1 MSKKKKR
8 KLILIIAALT
18 VLVGAACYTVFI
30 APLLKKDEWIY
41 KEASVERGTLTVGV
55 TESGSLEFG
64 ITSINYD
71 LDLTVTSSNDDEE
84 DDDDDEETT
93 TRYLTINEV
102 YAATGQ
108 RINEGDALMSFTEDS
123 IKSVRKLL
131 ENALVQA
138 KADYND
144 AESEYQLAVLEAD
157 TDYSKAQISS
167 SYASAIYKNSG
178 TALGNEIKSLQIQ
191 IQQCENKTA
200 SLDEAITEAQ
210 EKYNE
215 ALTSY
220 NETKAAYEAVANST
234 DVYTIAKDYQTL
246 YLNAINSYQSA
257 MTALQNAQTA
267 KTENE
272 SKIADLKSQL
282 SLARTQY
289 TVNSLAVEETYAET
303 TLKGTN
309 AEITYNA
316 TLESLKEDLAEAED
330 DLKNIQNQLDAFEAF
345 VGEDGVLYAGGSGIV
360 TESPYSAGDELTANG
375 VLISYAAPGDMTI
388 SVDVE
393 QEDIVTLSVGDE
405 VEIEFTAYE
414 GEKYT
419 GTIISIDTTA
429 TSEDSKTVSYS
440 VVIGVKGD
448 TSKLYGGMVADV
460 TFVTEEKE
468 DVLFVSRNA
477 IVNEGSKTYVYHDN
491 AFGKMEL
498 TEVTTGIGNGTSVEI
513 TSGLADG
520 EMIYIA
526 SKVSSESEV
535 KSEEVADTTDATDNN
550 TDSNAPGDFGGDF
563 SFPDGEMPSNMP
575 GDMPGGF
582 PGGSGNGS
590 GGGFPGGMSGGPFGG
605 Q

>member
-8 KLILIIAALT
+8 KLILIIAGLT
-18 VLVGAACYTVFI
+18 ILIGAACYTVFI
-30 APLLKKDEWIY
+30 APLLKREEWIY
-41 KEASVERGTLTVGV
+41 KEATVERGTLTVGV

-71 LDLTVTSSNDDEE
+71 LDLTVTSSDDDDED

-93 TRYLTINEV
+93 MRYLTIKEV

-108 RINEGDALMSFTEDS
+108 RISEGDALMSFTEDS
-123 IKSVRKLL
+123 ITSVRKLL
-131 ENALVQA
+131 ENALVDA
-138 KADYND
+138 KADYSD
-144 AESEYQLAVLEAD
+144 AEDEYQLALLEAD
-157 TDYSKAQISS
+157 TDYSKAQISA
-167 SYASAIYKNSG
+167 SYASGIYKNSG
-178 TALGNEIKSLQIQ
+178 TALTNEIKSLQVQ
-191 IQQCENKTA
+191 IQQCENKTS
-200 SLDEAITEAQ
+200 SLDENITETQ
-210 EKYNE
+210 EKYDE
-215 ALTSY
+215 ALAAY
-220 NETKAAYEAVANST
+220 NETKAAYEAASDST
-234 DVYTIAKDYQTL
+234 DVYSIAKEYQTL

-267 KTENE
+267 KEENT

-282 SLARTQY
+282 ALAKSRY
-289 TVNSLAVEETYAET
+289 NVNSLAVEETYAET

-316 TLESLKEDLAEAED
+316 TLESLKEDLAEAGD
-330 DLKNIQNQLDAFEAF
+330 DLKNIQEQLDAFEAF
-345 VGEDGVLYAGGSGIV
+345 VGEDGVLYATGSGIV
-360 TESPYSAGDELTANG
+360 TESTYSAGDELTKNG

-414 GEKYT
+414 GEIYA
-419 GTIISIDTTA
+419 GTILSIDTTA

-440 VVIGVKGD
+440 VVIGVEGD

-460 TFVTEEKE
+460 TFVIEEKE
-468 DVLFVSRNA
+468 NVLSVSRNA
-477 IVNEGSKTYVYHDN
+477 IVTEGNKTYVYHKN
-491 AFGKMEL
+491 SFGKMEL
-498 TEVTTGIGNGTSVEI
+498 TEVTTGIRNGTSVEI
-513 TSGLADG
+513 TSGLEEG
-520 EMIYIA
+520 ETIYIA

-535 KSEEVADTTDATDNN
+535 TGEEVTDTTDNN
-550 TDSNAPGDFGGDF
+550 TESKTPGEFGGDF
-563 SFPDGEMPSNMP
+563 SFPGGNMPDNMPS
-575 GDMPGGF
+575 DMPSGF
-582 PGGSGNGS
+582 PGGS